1 MSRELISVELGSV
14 PGYEAWRAEL
24 LAATLAADLGCAWLL
39 TWTRSEQGVSL
50 GRFHRRAEE
59 AEYIER
65 RLTGGRNLPAGPA
78 VQEFAFVLPS
88 VDWLDEGA
96 GGLGP
101 GQVLNRALR
110 PLLAC
115 LRAELSS
122 HSGLEPFYP
131 GRDLVTV
138 DSRPVA
144 HAAFSVFADGVCVVE
159 QMLFTAE
166 APGVVDSLLARL
178 DPAGVTG
185 QALGGL
191 DAGCSL
197 AQLGVDQQIDWA
209 RLVALESASVFACE
223 LSPGSLPGQGLT
235 ADASAWDCFQ
245 RERGSLAA
253 GRLLAAGPSMLGM
266 LECSGVGPG
275 AVGGAPAGE
284 GDVSAEGD
292 VSLSGIEICGDLLAP
307 FHLIDQVE
315 QALEGCPPDVSEIAS
330 RIEQLT
336 SSTGGFVLGCDNS
349 GEHALA
355 ALLARCA

>member
-1 MSRELISVELGSV
+1 VSRELISVELGSV

>member
-1 MSRELISVELGSV
+1 VSRELISVELGSV
-14 PGYEAWRAEL
+14 SGYDAWRAEV
-24 LAATLAADLGCAWLL
+24 LAASLAADLGCAWLL

-50 GRFHRRAEE
+50 GRFHRRAEG

-65 RLTGGRNLPAGPA
+65 RLTGGRNLAVGPA

-138 DSRPVA
+138 DSSPVA

-159 QMLFTAE
+159 QMLFTGE
-166 APGVVDSLLARL
+166 GPGVVDSLLERL
-178 DPAGVTG
+178 DPAGITG

-191 DAGCSL
+191 DSGCSL
-197 AQLGVDQQIDWA
+197 AQLGVDPQIDWA
-209 RLVALESASVFACE
+209 RLMALESASVFACK

-245 RERGSLAA
+245 RERGSIAA

-275 AVGGAPAGE
+275 
-284 GDVSAEGD
+284 AEGD

-315 QALEGCPPDVSEIAS
+315 QALEGCPPVVSEIAS

>member
-14 PGYEAWRAEL
+14 SGYDAWRAEV
-24 LAATLAADLGCAWLL
+24 LAASLAADLGCAWLL

-50 GRFHRRAEE
+50 GRFHRRAEG

-65 RLTGGRNLPAGPA
+65 RLTGGRNLAVGPA

-138 DSRPVA
+138 DSSPVA

-159 QMLFTAE
+159 QMLFTGE
-166 APGVVDSLLARL
+166 GPGVVDSLLERL
-178 DPAGVTG
+178 DPAGITG

-191 DAGCSL
+191 DSGCSL
-197 AQLGVDQQIDWA
+197 AQLGVDPQIDWA
-209 RLVALESASVFACE
+209 RLMALESASVFACK

-245 RERGSLAA
+245 RERGSIAA

-275 AVGGAPAGE
+275 
-284 GDVSAEGD
+284 AEGD

-315 QALEGCPPDVSEIAS
+315 QALEGCPPVVSEIAS

>member
-1 MSRELISVELGSV
+1 VSRELISVELGSV
-14 PGYEAWRAEL
+14 SGYEAWRAEL

-39 TWTRSEQGVSL
+39 TWTRSKQGVSL
-50 GRFHRRAEE
+50 GRFHRRAEG

-122 HSGLEPFYP
+122 RSGLEPFYP

-144 HAAFSVFADGVCVVE
+144 HAAYSVFPDGVCVVE

-166 APGVVDSLLARL
+166 APGVVDSLLERL

-197 AQLGVDQQIDWA
+197 AQLGVDPQIDWV
-209 RLVALESASVFACE
+209 RLVALESASVFACK

-253 GRLLAAGPSMLGM
+253 GRLVAAGPSMLGM
-266 LECSGVGPG
+266 LECSGVGQG
-275 AVGGAPAGE
+275 
-284 GDVSAEGD
+284 AEGD
-292 VSLSGIEICGDLLAP
+292 VALSGIEICGDLLAS

-315 QALEGCPPDVSEIAS
+315 QALEGCPPVVSEIAS

-336 SSTGGFVLGCDNS
+336 SSTGGFILGCDNS
-349 GEHALA
+349 GENALA

>member
-14 PGYEAWRAEL
+14 SGYEAWRAEL

-50 GRFHRRAEE
+50 GRFHRRAEG

-65 RLTGGRNLPAGPA
+65 RLTGGRNLPAGPG

-122 HSGLEPFYP
+122 RSGLEPFYP
-131 GRDLVTV
+131 GRELVTV

-144 HAAFSVFADGVCVVE
+144 HAAFSVLADGVCVVE

-166 APGVVDSLLARL
+166 APGVVDSLLERL

-197 AQLGVDQQIDWA
+197 AQLGVDSQIDWA
-209 RLVALESASVFACE
+209 RLVALESASVFACK

-245 RERGSLAA
+245 RERGSLTA

-275 AVGGAPAGE
+275 TEGGAPAGQ
-284 GDVSAEGD
+284 GDVA
-292 VSLSGIEICGDLLAP
+292 LSGIEICGDLLAP
-307 FHLIDQVE
+307 FHLFDQVE
-315 QALEGCPPDVSEIAS
+315 QALEGCPPVVSEIAS

-336 SSTGGFVLGCDNS
+336 SSTGGFILGCDNS
-349 GEHALA
+349 GENALA

>member
-1 MSRELISVELGSV
+1 MSRDLISVELGSV
-14 PGYEAWRAEL
+14 SGYEAWRAEL

-50 GRFHRRAEE
+50 GRFHRRAEG
-59 AEYIER
+59 AESIER
-65 RLTGGRNLPAGPA
+65 RLTGGRNVPAGPA

-122 HSGLEPFYP
+122 RSGLEPFYP

-144 HAAFSVFADGVCVVE
+144 HAAYSVFADGVCVVE

-166 APGVVDSLLARL
+166 APGVVDSLLELL
-178 DPAGVTG
+178 DPAGITG

-209 RLVALESASVFACE
+209 RLMALESASVFACK

-275 AVGGAPAGE
+275 T
-284 GDVSAEGD
+284 EGD

-315 QALEGCPPDVSEIAS
+315 QALEGCPPVVSEIAS

-336 SSTGGFVLGCDNS
+336 SSTGGFILGCDNS

>member
-1 MSRELISVELGSV
+1 VSRELISVELGSV
-14 PGYEAWRAEL
+14 SGYEAWRAEL
-24 LAATLAADLGCAWLL
+24 LAATMAADLGCAWLL

-122 HSGLEPFYP
+122 RSGLEPFYP

-223 LSPGSLPGQGLT
+223 LSPGELPGQGLT

-245 RERGSLAA
+245 RERRSLAA

-275 AVGGAPAGE
+275 AAGGAPAGQ

-315 QALEGCPPDVSEIAS
+315 QALEGCPPVVSEIAS